1 MSDQLINQITIDC
14 LINKS
19 IYDKYMQSNITKL
32 NNRKDKKFYRKRIF
46 SLTKELLINQE
57 PENLFPDIKYCFEN
71 YVNTC
76 IQYFKTIDNN
86 DILQE
91 DYSTILNE
99 TYLDDLDNLSN
110 LNNLNNLNNIGE
122 NAAKEDNLMMRSIN
136 IKSQTLDSFV
146 TKKYI
151 KKPDEMILPKE
162 KNINLKDPILR
173 KKGVIHSGKKKNI
186 TNNYDETNNTEK
198 KDET

>member
-14 LINKS
+14 LINKT

-57 PENLFPDIKYCFEN
+57 PEHLFPDIKYCFEN

-110 LNNLNNLNNIGE
+110 LNNLENIGE
-122 NAAKEDNLMMRSIN
+122 NATEVNNLMMRSIN

-151 KKPDEMILPKE
+151 KKPDEIILPKE

-173 KKGVIHSGKKKNI
+173 KKGVIYSGKKKNI

>member
-14 LINKS
+14 LINKT

-32 NNRKDKKFYRKRIF
+32 NNRKDKKFYRKRIL

-110 LNNLNNLNNIGE
+110 LSNLKNIGE
-122 NAAKEDNLMMRSIN
+122 NAKEVNNLMMRSIN

-151 KKPDEMILPKE
+151 KKPDEIILPKE

-173 KKGVIHSGKKKNI
+173 KKGVIYSGKKKNI